1 MGWLAN
7 LAGKKSDGSPTGERV
22 TGAGLDAG
30 AASAAGSGESA
41 VGRKIGKYEIVSK
54 IGAGGFGT
62 VYEAFDPLI
71 QRKVAIKTCEVGSP
85 EIRAR
90 TFQEAQLAGRLQ
102 HPNITTVYEFGVEED
117 VPYIV
122 QEFLPGEDLDQLIAR
137 GEPGPLADKLKILV
151 GVALGLEYAHKAG
164 VMHRDIKPANIRV
177 LEGYAIKNMDFG
189 SATSQ
194 NHETDITKAG
204 VAVGSAG
211 YMSPEQICGD
221 PIDHRTDIFSFGLL
235 AYELL
240 TRQKAFRSDNLFKL
254 LETIVKE
261 EPPPLEEFAPDT
273 PPVLAD
279 IVRRCMRKEPSERFQ
294 TARDLRDALLEVHEQ
309 TSTTSSMIHPLVP
322 PDEASRLA
330 ALSRFEILD
339 SEPEPEFDDV
349 ARLAALICDTPI
361 ALVTFIDR
369 DRQWFKSRVGVDA
382 TETPREHALCAHAIL
397 GRDAFM
403 IPDTTADERF
413 AHNPMVTGPMK
424 LRFYAGA
431 PLVTPDG
438 HAIGT
443 ICVLDRVPRQLGE
456 GQVEALR
463 ALARQSVA
471 LLELR
476 RRMRIDRG
484 RSGEAL
490 VREASGITGSERR
503 P

>member
-7 LAGKKSDGSPTGERV
+7 LAGKKSDGSQTGERV
-22 TGAGLDAG
+22 TGAGLDSAG
-30 AASAAGSGESA
+30 ASAHSGESA
-41 VGRKIGKYEIVSK
+41 IGRKIGKYEVVSK

-102 HPNITTVYEFGVEED
+102 HPNITTVYEFGVEDD
-117 VPYIV
+117 VPFIV
-122 QEFLPGEDLDQLIAR
+122 QEFLSGEDLDQLIVR
-137 GEPGPLADKLKILV
+137 GEPVLMADKLKILV

-177 LEGYAIKNMDFG
+177 LEGYAIKIMDFG
-189 SATSQ
+189 IAKAANQ
-194 NHETDITKAG
+194 ETDITKAG

-221 PIDHRTDIFSFGLL
+221 PVDHRTDIFSFGLL

-240 TRQKAFRSDNLFKL
+240 TRQKAFRNETLFKL
-254 LETIVKE
+254 LEMIVKE
-261 EPPPLEEFAPDT
+261 EPTPLEEFAPDT
-273 PPVLAD
+273 PPALAD
-279 IVRRCMRKEPSERFQ
+279 IVRRCMRKDPSERFQ
-294 TARDLRDALLEVHEQ
+294 TARELRDALLEVHEQ
-309 TSTTSSMIHPLVP
+309 VPSTPAANAHPLMP

-330 ALSRFEILD
+330 ALYRFDILD
-339 SEPEPEFDDV
+339 SDPEPEFDDV

-369 DRQWFKSRVGVDA
+369 NRQWFKSRIGVDA
-382 TETPREHALCAHAIL
+382 TETSREHALCAHAIL
-397 GRDAFM
+397 GRDVFV
-403 IPDTTADERF
+403 IPDTTADDRF
-413 AHNPMVTGPMK
+413 SGNPLVTGPMK

-443 ICVLDRVPRQLGE
+443 ICVLDREPRQLGE
-456 GQVEALR
+456 AQVQALA
-463 ALARQSVA
+463 ALARQAVS

>member
-1 MGWLAN
+1 MGWLSN
-7 LAGKKSDGSPTGERV
+7 LAGKKNENSQTGERN
-22 TGAGLDAG
+22 TGAGIDATG
-30 AASAAGSGESA
+30 PGAGSGESA

-122 QEFLPGEDLDQLIAR
+122 QEFLPGEDLDRLISR
-137 GEPGPLADKLKILV
+137 GEPVHLADKLKILV

-177 LEGYAIKNMDFG
+177 LEGYAIKIMDFG
-189 SATSQ
+189 IAKSADR
-194 NHETDITKAG
+194 ETDITKAG

-221 PIDHRTDIFSFGLL
+221 PVDHRTDIFSFGLS

-254 LETIVKE
+254 LENIVKE

-273 PPVLAD
+273 PAALAE

-294 TARDLRDALLEVHEQ
+294 TARELRDALLEVHEQ
-309 TSTTSSMIHPLVP
+309 IPSSPPASLHPLVP
-322 PDEASRLA
+322 PDEAARLA
-330 ALSRFEILD
+330 ALSRFEIVD
-339 SEPEPEFDDV
+339 SEAEPEFDDV
-349 ARLAALICDTPI
+349 ARLAALVCGTPI

-369 DRQWFKSRVGVDA
+369 DRQWFKARIGVDA

-397 GRDAFM
+397 GRDVFV

-413 AHNPMVTGPMK
+413 SKNPLVTGPMK

-431 PLVTPDG
+431 PLVTADG

-443 ICVLDRVPRQLGE
+443 ICVLDRVPRQLGHP
-456 GQVEALR
+456 QVEALR
-463 ALARQSVA
+463 ALARQTVA

>member
-1 MGWLAN
+1 MGWLSN
-7 LAGKKSDGSPTGERV
+7 LAGKKGDGSQTAERLTG
-22 TGAGLDAG
+22 GGPDP
-30 AASAAGSGESA
+30 SGNSGPGETA
-41 VGRKIGKYEIVSK
+41 VGRKIGKYDIVSK

-102 HPNITTVYEFGVEED
+102 HPNITTVYEFGVEGD

-122 QEFLPGEDLDQLIAR
+122 QEFLPGEDLDRLIAR
-137 GEPGPLADKLKILV
+137 GEPALLADKLKVLV

-177 LEGYAIKNMDFG
+177 LEGYAIKIMDFG
-189 SATSQ
+189 IAKSSNQ
-194 NHETDITKAG
+194 ETDITKAG

-221 PIDHRTDIFSFGLL
+221 PVDHRTDIFSFGLL

-240 TRQKAFRSDNLFKL
+240 TRQKAFRNENLFKL
-254 LETIVKE
+254 LEMVVKE
-261 EPPPLEEFAPDT
+261 EPLPLEEFAPET
-273 PPVLAD
+273 PPAVAE
-279 IVRRCMRKEPSERFQ
+279 IVRRCMRKDPAERFE
-294 TARDLRDALLEVHEQ
+294 TARELRDALLEVHEQ
-309 TSTTSSMIHPLVP
+309 IPSTPPTASHPLLP
-322 PDEASRLA
+322 PDETSRLA
-330 ALSRFEILD
+330 ALLRFEILD
-339 SEPEPEFDDV
+339 SDPEPEFDDV
-349 ARLAALICDTPI
+349 ARLAALVCETPI
-361 ALVTFIDR
+361 ALVTFIDGE
-369 DRQWFKSRVGVDA
+369 RQWFKSRVGLDA
-382 TETPREHALCAHAIL
+382 SETPREHALCAYAIL
-397 GRDAFM
+397 GRDVFV
-403 IPDTTADERF
+403 IPDMAADERSSK
-413 AHNPMVTGPMK
+413 NPMVTGPMK

-443 ICVLDRVPRQLGE
+443 ICVLDRVPRELQEAQL
-456 GQVEALR
+456 EALR
-463 ALARQSVA
+463 ALARQSVS

-476 RRMRIDRG
+476 RRLRFDRG

-490 VREASGITGSERR
+490 VREASGITGSEPR

>member
-7 LAGKKSDGSPTGERV
+7 IAGRKSDSRTGERN
-22 TGAGLDAG
+22 TASGLDS
-30 AASAAGSGESA
+30 ASPQAAGSESA
-41 VGRKIGKYEIVSK
+41 IGRKIGKYDIVSK

-102 HPNITTVYEFGVEED
+102 HPNITTVYEFGVEDD

-122 QEFLPGEDLDQLIAR
+122 QEFLPGEDLDRLIAR
-137 GEPGPLADKLKILV
+137 GEPLLLTDKLKILV
-151 GVALGLEYAHKAG
+151 GVAIGLEYAHKAG
-164 VMHRDIKPANIRV
+164 VIHRDIKPANIRV
-177 LEGYAIKNMDFG
+177 LDGYAIKIMDFG
-189 SATSQ
+189 IAKAQ
-194 NHETDITKAG
+194 NQESEITKAG

-221 PIDHRTDIFSFGLL
+221 PVDHRTDIFSFGLL

-261 EPPPLEEFAPDT
+261 EPAPLEEQAPDT
-273 PPVLAD
+273 PQPLVD
-279 IVRRCMRKEPSERFQ
+279 IVRRCMRKEPGDRFQ
-294 TARDLRDALLEVHEQ
+294 TARELRDALLAVHDQ
-309 TSTTSSMIHPLVP
+309 IPSTPLSGTHPLMP
-322 PDEASRLA
+322 PDETTRLA
-330 ALSRFEILD
+330 ALGRFEILD
-339 SEPEPEFDDV
+339 SEPEPEFDDL
-349 ARLAALICDTPI
+349 ARLAAQICGTPI
-361 ALVTFIDR
+361 ALVTFVDR
-369 DRQWFKSRVGVDA
+369 DRQWFKARVGVEA

-397 GRDAFM
+397 GRTPLVL
-403 IPDTTADERF
+403 PDLSADERF
-413 AHNPMVTGPMK
+413 ARNPMVTGPMK

-443 ICVLDRVPRQLGE
+443 VCVLDRVPRELSDD
-456 GQVEALR
+456 QVEALR
-463 ALARQSVA
+463 ALARQALS

-476 RRMRIDRG
+476 RRVRFDRG

-503 P
+503 A